1 MVIETSAEKVALRAY
16 PSFTCAGVN
25 WGIEQLKVLLGEHGT
40 VYIPNKNGLV
50 HNNRVTEEL
59 RTQGAV
65 FVEDIKEVPEGA
77 VVANSMHGLSP
88 LDLRSSIAKSLLHYD
103 LSCPLVDNVHQRV
116 LRAITE
122 ARKKDKTAKVLYYC
136 KDVTHPEPKAV
147 IEQAPSHVVPVT
159 DRSVLEDYQVHHNE
173 MYFADSQ
180 TTLNVQQG
188 MAMIEEYRDKFT
200 GLRGLPR
207 VGICFATYGRQG
219 VLDGLIQNGIKMLVV
234 LGSPTSSNTTELVKI
249 GKSHGLPVEFLER
262 GELLEEEMVRGFD
275 KVGLHGGASVLP
287 DEGDKAMDK
296 LKSWGYKPMD
306 YVFGQPEPLTFPNS
320 KPKVYDFRSGQIPEE
335 LLALTR
341 TY

>member
-1 MVIETSAEKVALRAY
+1 MSESTAEKVAIRAN

-25 WGIEQLKVLLGEHGT
+25 WGVDQLKQILEVHGT

-50 HNNRVTEEL
+50 HNKRVTEEL
-59 RTQGAV
+59 RAEGAV
-65 FVEDIKEVPEGA
+65 FVDTPEEVPEGS
-77 VVANSMHGLSP
+77 VIANSMHGLSP
-88 LDLRSSIAKSLLHYD
+88 LDVKVFIEKRALHYD

-122 ARKKDKTAKVLYYC
+122 AKSQDKVAKILYYC
-136 KDVTHPEPKAV
+136 KDTIHPEPKAV
-147 IEQAPSHVVPVT
+147 IEQAPTHVIPVIS
-159 DRSVLEDYQVHHNE
+159 REVLENYQVQDNE
-173 MYFADSQ
+173 KYYADSQ

-188 MAMIEEYRDKFT
+188 MALIAEYKNKFR

-207 VGICFATYGRQG
+207 VGICFATYNRQSA
-219 VLDGLIQNGIKMLVV
+219 LDGLIGEGIKLLIV
-234 LGSPTSSNTTELVKI
+234 LGSPESTNTTELVKI
-249 GKSHGLPVEFLER
+249 GRSHGLPVEFLER
-262 GELLEEEMVRGFD
+262 GDWLERGMVEGFD

-296 LKSWGYKPMD
+296 LKAWGYQRRNF
-306 YVFGQPEPLTFPNS
+306 VFGQPEPSTFPNS
-320 KPKVYDFRSGQIPEE
+320 KPKVYDFRSGQIPED